1 MTYQMNKA
9 IHPGVSVS
17 VALYRLGMSQKNLA
31 DRTELTEKTIS
42 QIVNGEAPITAD
54 TAIKFEN
61 VLGGSASFWLNLE
74 SLYKTTLLRIEQ
86 TQKAKEEAHF
96 VKTFPYNELAKRNYV
111 EKTRDVIEKVRNLW
125 KFFGVNSLA
134 TVPTM
139 EVAAYRRG
147 YVIDDDQKKGSLAA
161 WLRCG
166 EIAAAKEVTAKM
178 ATYDPGGLKLLIA
191 EIRKMTQMRDDDFFV
206 KIQDKLAGVGVGL
219 VAVQFFP
226 GTKASGATRWIG
238 QNPIIQLSTYGK
250 DADRIWFTLFHEIG
264 HIILHGKKEQFIS
277 FTEKSKVPEEIE
289 ADDFAA
295 NRLIP
300 AAEYKKF
307 TSNPMCLFEKNIR
320 EFAEELNIDPGIVVG
335 RMKNDKIL
343 DYADFPQ
350 LHSKLRMR

>member
-1 MTYQMNKA
+1 MTYRMNKA

-17 VALYRLGMSQKNLA
+17 AALDHLGMSQKNLA
-31 DRTELTEKTIS
+31 NRTELTEKTIS
-42 QIVNGEAPITAD
+42 QIVNGEAPITVD

-61 VLGGSASFWLNLE
+61 VLGGSAAFWVNLE
-74 SLYKTTLLRIEQ
+74 SLYRTTLLRIEQ

-96 VKTFPYNELAKRNYV
+96 VETFPYNELSKRGYV

-125 KFFGVNSLA
+125 KFFGVNSLV
-134 TVPTM
+134 TVPSM

-147 YVIDDDQKKGSLAA
+147 YVIDDDQKRGSLAA

-166 EIAAAKEVTAKM
+166 EIAAGEEVAVKLK
-178 ATYDPGGLKLLIA
+178 AYDPSGLKLLIS
-191 EIRKMTQMRDDDFFV
+191 EIRIMTQMRDDDFFV
-206 KIQDKLAGVGVGL
+206 KIQDKLASVGVGL

-264 HIILHGKKEQFIS
+264 HIILHGRKEQFIS

-289 ADDFAA
+289 ADEFAA

-300 AAEYKKF
+300 PTEYKRF
-307 TSNPMCLFEKNIR
+307 ISNSMCVFEKNIK

-343 DYADFPQ
+343 DYAAFPQ